1 MINKWIHKRDTQKKD
16 KVFYEKKNW
25 VRGIAD
31 NLSPLI
37 FIYHPP
43 LDAVGYLM
51 MVSATSEKM
60 CIISILMSNI
70 AILPDSTYHYNYFQ
84 KLVEVGFVMLKFSHF
99 VELITFIFEINSIR
113 VAPRVVEATTQIK
126 CNSWKHNYSL

>member
-1 MINKWIHKRDTQKKD
+1 
-16 KVFYEKKNW
+16 
-25 VRGIAD
+25 
-31 NLSPLI
+31 
-37 FIYHPP
+37 
-43 LDAVGYLM
+43 M

-99 VELITFIFEINSIR
+99 MELITFIFEINSIR

-126 CNSWKHNYSL
+126 CNS